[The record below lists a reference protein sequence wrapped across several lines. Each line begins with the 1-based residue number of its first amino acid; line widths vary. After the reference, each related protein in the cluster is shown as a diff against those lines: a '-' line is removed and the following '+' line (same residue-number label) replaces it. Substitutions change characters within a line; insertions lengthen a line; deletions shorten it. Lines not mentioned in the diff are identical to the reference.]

1 MFSPC
6 FRPRRQPRSLL
17 LWKWTAP
24 VLLRFHQRRLRWS
37 DLAMRCR
44 SCMVTSKKIEKCFQD
59 VSSMIFTSYFP
70 LVQVSNFSSS
80 VGYYN
85 LSWCSWNFPVMFTD
99 NFWETENCYNWIQH
113 LYVCTRTHTHTQI
126 IIYLYV
132 AICLHIILI
141 QSNNCHIYIHGYY
154 YYCTSY
160 TTYTVCVSI
169 WAHFEQYVPCH
180 SF

>member
-1 MFSPC
+1 MTCHFLSWHDSTTHYHYVVGIGWFYHMFSPC

-99 NFWETENCYNWIQH
+99 NFWETYRKLLQLNTTFIFVYT
-113 LYVCTRTHTHTQI
+113 YTHAHSNDHI
-126 IIYLYV
+126 S
-132 AICLHIILI
+132 ICCDMFTYH
-141 QSNNCHIYIHGYY
+141 
-154 YYCTSY
+154 
-160 TTYTVCVSI
+160 TYTVK
-169 WAHFEQYVPCH
+169 
-180 SF
+180 